1 MSTGASAG
9 ASDKGW
15 IDVVWLLVLATIW
28 SSSFTAIKFAVPTM
42 PPLTLVAVRTVI
54 AVCVLVPIM
63 LVQGGRLPSDSRS
76 WTIGFALGVFGISLP
91 FFLIGWGEQRVD
103 SSLAAILMGVMPLA
117 TMVLAHFFN
126 ENDRFTLAKLLGVT
140 IGFAG
145 IVVLMGP
152 EALKGLGGDLVFQLA
167 VAGGAL
173 CYAVNAVLTRNLPSG
188 GGGRGDSRIGRGIMV
203 LVCGGA
209 IAVPLALVIDGPH
222 AVLGADSN
230 AWFGAVYLGV
240 LPTGLA
246 TLIYFRLVEVR
257 GASFFSF
264 VNYLNPVFGVILGAL
279 ILGEVLSP
287 QAIAALVL
295 ILAGVAVA
303 NRKGRA

>member
-1 MSTGASAG
+1 MNTEPT
-9 ASDKGW
+9 DKGW
-15 IDVVWLLVLATIW
+15 IDVALLLLLATIW

-42 PPLTLVAVRTVI
+42 PPLTLVAVRTLI
-54 AVCVLVPIM
+54 AVAVLVPIM
-63 LVQGGRLPSDSRS
+63 AVQGGRLPRDSKS

-91 FFLIGWGEQRVD
+91 FFLIGWGEQRV
-103 SSLAAILMGVMPLA
+103 SSGLAAILIGIMPLA

-126 ENDRFTLAKLLGVT
+126 EGDRFTMAKFAGIILGFT
-140 IGFAG
+140 G
-145 IVVLMGP
+145 IVVLIGP
-152 EALKGLGGDLVFQLA
+152 EALKGLGGDAIYQLA

-173 CYAVNAVLTRNLPSG
+173 CYAINAVLTRNLPSG

-203 LVCGGA
+203 LLCGTA
-209 IAVPLALVIDGPH
+209 IAVPLALVIDGPD
-222 AVLGADSN
+222 AVLRADTN
-230 AWFGAVYLGV
+230 AWLGAVYLGV

-264 VNYLNPVFGVILGAL
+264 VNYLNPVFGVVLGAL

-287 QAIAALVL
+287 QAVAALVL
-295 ILAGVAVA
+295 ILAGVAVT
-303 NRKGRA
+303 NRKRRA

>member
-1 MSTGASAG
+1 VNTQPT
-9 ASDKGW
+9 DKGW
-15 IDVVWLLVLATIW
+15 IDMALLLLLATIW

-42 PPLTLVAVRTVI
+42 PPLTLVAVRTLI
-54 AVCVLVPIM
+54 AVAVLVPIM
-63 LVQGGRLPSDSRS
+63 AVQGGRLPRDSKS

-91 FFLIGWGEQRVD
+91 FFLIGWGEQRV
-103 SSLAAILMGVMPLA
+103 SSGLAAILIGIMPLA

-126 ENDRFTLAKLLGVT
+126 EGDRFTMAK
-140 IGFAG
+140 FAG
-145 IVVLMGP
+145 IVLGFTGIVVLIGP
-152 EALKGLGGDLVFQLA
+152 EALKGLGGDAIYQLA

-173 CYAVNAVLTRNLPSG
+173 CYAINAVLTRNLPSG

-203 LVCGGA
+203 LLCGTA
-209 IAVPLALVIDGPH
+209 IAVPLALAIDGPD
-222 AVLGADSN
+222 AILRADTN
-230 AWFGAVYLGV
+230 AWLGAVYLGV

-264 VNYLNPVFGVILGAL
+264 VNYLNPVFGVVLGAL

-287 QAIAALVL
+287 EAIAALVL
-295 ILAGVAVA
+295 ILAGVAVT
-303 NRKGRA
+303 NRKRRA

>member
-1 MSTGASAG
+1 VNTEPT
-9 ASDKGW
+9 DKGW
-15 IDVVWLLVLATIW
+15 IDVALLLLLATIW

-42 PPLTLVAVRTVI
+42 PPLTLVAVRTLI
-54 AVCVLVPIM
+54 AVAVLVPIM
-63 LVQGGRLPSDSRS
+63 AVQGGRLPRDSKS

-91 FFLIGWGEQRVD
+91 FFLIGWGEQRV
-103 SSLAAILMGVMPLA
+103 SSGLAAILIGIMPLA

-126 ENDRFTLAKLLGVT
+126 EGDRFTMAKFAGIILGFT
-140 IGFAG
+140 G
-145 IVVLMGP
+145 IVVLIGP
-152 EALKGLGGDLVFQLA
+152 EALKGLGGDAIYQLA

-173 CYAVNAVLTRNLPSG
+173 CYAINAVLTRNLPSG

-203 LVCGGA
+203 LLCGTA
-209 IAVPLALVIDGPH
+209 IAVPLALVIDGPD
-222 AVLGADSN
+222 AVLRADTN
-230 AWFGAVYLGV
+230 AWLGAVYLGV

-264 VNYLNPVFGVILGAL
+264 VNYLNPVFGVVLGAL

-287 QAIAALVL
+287 QAVAALVL
-295 ILAGVAVA
+295 ILAGVAVT
-303 NRKGRA
+303 NRKRRA

>member
-1 MSTGASAG
+1 MNTQPT
-9 ASDKGW
+9 DKGW
-15 IDVVWLLVLATIW
+15 IDMALLLLLATIW

-42 PPLTLVAVRTVI
+42 PPLTLVAVRTLI
-54 AVCVLVPIM
+54 AVAVLVPIM
-63 LVQGGRLPSDSRS
+63 AVQGGRLPRDSKS

-91 FFLIGWGEQRVD
+91 FFLIGWGEQRV
-103 SSLAAILMGVMPLA
+103 SSGLAAILIGIMPLA

-126 ENDRFTLAKLLGVT
+126 EGDRFTMAK
-140 IGFAG
+140 FAG
-145 IVVLMGP
+145 IVLGFTGIVVLIGP
-152 EALKGLGGDLVFQLA
+152 EALKGLGGDAIYQLA

-173 CYAVNAVLTRNLPSG
+173 CYAINAVLTRNLPSG

-203 LVCGGA
+203 LLCGTA
-209 IAVPLALVIDGPH
+209 IAVPLALAIDGPD
-222 AVLGADSN
+222 AILRADTN
-230 AWFGAVYLGV
+230 AWLGAVYLGV

-264 VNYLNPVFGVILGAL
+264 VNYLNPVFGVVLGAL

-287 QAIAALVL
+287 EAIAALVL
-295 ILAGVAVA
+295 ILAGVAVT
-303 NRKGRA
+303 NRKRRA